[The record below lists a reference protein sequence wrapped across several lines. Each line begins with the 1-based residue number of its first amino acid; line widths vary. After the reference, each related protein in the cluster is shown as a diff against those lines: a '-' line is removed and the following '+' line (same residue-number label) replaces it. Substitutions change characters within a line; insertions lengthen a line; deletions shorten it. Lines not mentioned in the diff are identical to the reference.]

1 MIGTSQNTSQNPNL
15 STEEQQL
22 QSQQVFKLEESADNR
37 EMALVIEK
45 MIEKET
51 KEEGD
56 PAVNE
61 KKRVGILQV
70 LYLPN
75 VIFLSPSLIFRVLY
89 FYLTYHCLPLELP

>member
-1 MIGTSQNTSQNPNL
+1 M
-15 STEEQQL
+15 
-22 QSQQVFKLEESADNR
+22 FRLEESADNR

-75 VIFLSPSLIFRVLY
+75 VIFYAIAFFFAEMGS
-89 FYLTYHCLPLELP
+89 